1 MDIEAFITFSIEL
14 LFYYSFLCIL
24 NLIYSI
30 VYLFELIK
38 LFKIVA
44 QLLSVHCRGAI
55 KLPFYYSFYILR
67 VVMFK
72 TNDQLQN

>member
-14 LFYYSFLCIL
+14 LFYYSFLC
-24 NLIYSI
+24 NLTYSI

-67 VVMFK
+67 VIMFK